1 MVYCAYKEV
10 PIQKKNFI
18 KKSKMFQFN
27 MFLKG
32 NVREQ

>member
-1 MVYCAYKEV
+1 MVYCAYKQV
-10 PIQKKNFI
+10 PIQKFFI

-32 NVREQ
+32 NVGI